1 MDSLRQD
8 LRYAVRMLV
17 KRPAFTLIAVVT
29 LALGI
34 GINTSIFSVINSV
47 LLKPLPYQD
56 PEKLVTLRSNE
67 SAPDLADIRDWSQSY
82 VSLGGFVTM
91 PLDFTGG
98 SEPAQWL
105 TGMVTGGYFET
116 LGVKPLLGR
125 AIRFDDDKEGNPFV
139 AVLSHET
146 WQKQFGGEAQ
156 IVGRMIPLS
165 GNTYT
170 VIGVMPPSFKS
181 PRETV
186 EAWAPLHVTNPLAA
200 KYRGVHFLHGYLRL
214 KDTVTIAQAQAEMR
228 GLDQR
233 LAAAYPAEEKNRRG
247 ILFGLQ
253 ERIVGQS
260 RTALLILFG
269 AVSLVL
275 LIACVNFASLL
286 LARAAEREREFVI
299 RAALGA
305 GRGRLIR
312 QLLTESILI
321 AVAGGALSLMFAMW
335 GVDLLTMLKPAD
347 LPRLDEIAIDRRV
360 LLFTLGVSVLV
371 GLVFGLMPA
380 WTFSRSRVGEAL
392 KEGGRS
398 ATSGAAKQR
407 LRKSLVVLET
417 AFAVVL
423 LIGAGLLIRSF
434 SQLRAVKT
442 GFNADNVLTMRIDLP
457 EARYKEIAKQTAY
470 RRAVLAEVNSLPG
483 VETTMVSELPLSGE
497 RLMHDF
503 TVEGR
508 PPVAPGDEPSV
519 ETRSVEGDYFRVM
532 QIPLLSGRRLTEQD
546 NENAQLVGVANE
558 ALVRQYFPNESPLG
572 ARVGWARD
580 EQIRWITIVGVV
592 GDVKHF
598 GLNDTERPALYTPY
612 SQSGREWKRW
622 MNLAIRSPQ
631 DSAALAAAVKSRLW
645 KIDSQIPATKV
656 RPMTEVISAS
666 VATERFN
673 MLLLGVFA
681 GLALVLAAIGIYG
694 VVSYSVTQRT
704 HEIGIRVAL
713 GAQSADVLRLV
724 VGQGMSLVLIGL
736 AIGLAAAFGLT
747 RLMRTLLF
755 NISPG
760 DPLTFALVAFVLSV
774 IALSACLIPARRAT
788 KVDPMIS
795 LRYE

>member
-1 MDSLRQD
+1 MDSLWQD

-17 KRPAFTLIAVVT
+17 KRPAFTLIAILT

-67 SAPDLADIRDWSQSY
+67 SAPDLADVRDWSKSY
-82 VSLGGFVTM
+82 VSLGGIVTM

-98 SEPAQWL
+98 GEPAQWR
-105 TGMVTGGYFET
+105 TGLVTGGYFET
-116 LGVKPLLGR
+116 LGVTPLLGR
-125 AIRFDDDKEGNPFV
+125 TVGFDDDKEGNPFV
-139 AVLSHET
+139 LVLSHEM
-146 WQKQFGGEAQ
+146 WQTQFGGDAQ
-156 IVGRMIPLS
+156 ILGRTVPLS

-170 VIGVMPPSFKS
+170 VIGVMPASFKS

-186 EAWAPLHVTNPLAA
+186 EGWAPLHVVNPLAA
-200 KYRGVHFLHGYLRL
+200 KYRGVHFLRSYLRL
-214 KDTVTIAQAQAEMR
+214 KDTVTIAQAQAELR
-228 GLDQR
+228 GIDQR
-233 LAAAYPAEEKNRRG
+233 LAAAHPAENKNRRAL
-247 ILFGLQ
+247 LFGLQ

-260 RTALLILFG
+260 RTALLVLFG
-269 AVSLVL
+269 AVTLVL

-305 GRGRLIR
+305 GRGRLVR

-321 AVAGGALSLMFAMW
+321 AVAGGALSIMFAMW
-335 GVDLLTMLKPAD
+335 GIDLLIALKPED

-360 LLFTLGVSVLV
+360 LFFTLGVSVTV
-371 GLVFGLMPA
+371 GLIFGLMPA
-380 WTFSRSRVGEAL
+380 WTSSRSQVGEAL

-398 ATSGAAKQR
+398 ATAGSAKQR
-407 LRKSLVVLET
+407 MRKALVVLET

-434 SQLRAVKT
+434 SQLRAVNT
-442 GFNADNVLTMRIDLP
+442 GFNSENMLTMRIELP
-457 EARYKEIAKQTAY
+457 EARYKEIPKQTNY

-483 VETTMVSELPLSGE
+483 VEAALVSELPLSGE
-497 RLMHDF
+497 SLNHDF

-508 PPVAPGDEPSV
+508 PPAAPGDEPSV

-532 QIPLLSGRRLTEQD
+532 RIPLLAGRHLTEQD
-546 NENAQLVGVANE
+546 NENAQLVGVVNE
-558 ALVRQYFPNESPLG
+558 ALVRQYFPNENPIG
-572 ARVGWARD
+572 ARVRWARD
-580 EQIRWITIVGVV
+580 EQINWITIVGVA

-598 GLNDTERPALYTPY
+598 GLSDSELPALYTPY
-612 SQSGREWKRW
+612 SQSRREWKRW

-631 DSAALAAAVKSRLW
+631 ETAALAATVKSRLW

-656 RPMTEVISAS
+656 RSMAEVISTS

-673 MLLLGVFA
+673 MLLLGIFA
-681 GLALVLAAIGIYG
+681 GLALVLAGIGIYG
-694 VVSYSVTQRT
+694 VVAYSVTQRT

-713 GAQSADVLRLV
+713 GAQSKDVMRLV
-724 VGQGMSLVLIGL
+724 LGQGMSLVLIGL
-736 AIGLAAAFGLT
+736 GIGLAAAFGLT

-760 DPLTFALVAFVLSV
+760 DPATFALVAFVLIF
-774 IALSACLIPARRAT
+774 IALLACLIPARRAT

>member
-8 LRYAVRMLV
+8 LRFAVRMLV
-17 KRPAFTLIAVVT
+17 KRPAFTLIAILT

-82 VSLGGFVTM
+82 SSLGGIVTM

-98 SEPAQWL
+98 GEPAQWP

-125 AIRFDDDKEGNPFV
+125 TVNYDDDREGNPFV
-139 AVLSHET
+139 AVLSYEN
-146 WQKQFGGEAQ
+146 WQKQFGGDAQ
-156 IVGRMIPLS
+156 VVGRTISLS
-165 GNTYT
+165 GNSYT
-170 VIGVMPPSFKS
+170 VIGVMPPGFKS

-186 EAWAPLHVTNPLAA
+186 EAWAPLHVVNPLAA
-200 KYRGVHFLHGYLRL
+200 KYRGVHFLRSYLRL
-214 KDTVTIAQAQAEMR
+214 KDTVTVAQAQAEMR
-228 GLDQR
+228 GIDQR
-233 LAAAYPAEEKNRRG
+233 LAAVYPAENKNRRG
-247 ILFGLQ
+247 ILFGLH

-275 LIACVNFASLL
+275 LIACVNFAGLL

-312 QLLTESILI
+312 QLLTESVLI
-321 AVAGGALSLMFAMW
+321 ALAGGALSVMFALW
-335 GVDLLTMLKPAD
+335 GIDLLTALKPEE
-347 LPRLDEIAIDRRV
+347 LPRLEEISIDRRV
-360 LLFTLGVSVLV
+360 LFFTLGVSVLV
-371 GLVFGLMPA
+371 GVVFGLLPA
-380 WTFSRSRVGEAL
+380 WTSARGQVGEAL
-392 KEGGRS
+392 KEGGRA
-398 ATSGAAKQR
+398 ATAGSAKQR

-434 SQLRAVKT
+434 SQLRSVKT
-442 GFNADNVLTMRIDLP
+442 GFNSDNVLTMRIDLP
-457 EARYKEIAKQTAY
+457 EARYKEIPKQTAY

-483 VETTMVSELPLSGE
+483 VEAAMVSELPLSGDS
-497 RLMHDF
+497 LNHDF

-508 PPVAPGDEPSV
+508 PPVAPGEEPSV
-519 ETRSVEGDYFRVM
+519 ETRSVEGDYFQVM
-532 QIPLLSGRRLTEQD
+532 QIPLSAGRRLTEQD
-546 NENAQLVGVANE
+546 NEKAQLVGVVNE
-558 ALVRQYFPNESPLG
+558 SLVRQYFPNENPLG

-598 GLNDTERPALYTPY
+598 GLNESEEPALYTPY

-656 RPMTEVISAS
+656 RPMAEVISTS
-666 VATERFN
+666 VATQRFN
-673 MLLLGVFA
+673 MLLLGIFA

-694 VVSYSVTQRT
+694 VVAYSVTQRT
-704 HEIGIRVAL
+704 HEIGIRIAL
-713 GAQSADVLRLV
+713 GAQSKDVLRLV
-724 VGQGMSLVLIGL
+724 VGQGMSLVVIGL
-736 AIGLAAAFGLT
+736 TIGLAAAFGLT

-760 DPLTFALVAFVLSV
+760 DPTTFALVAVALTI
-774 IALSACLIPARRAT
+774 IALLACLIPARRAM

>member
-82 VSLGGFVTM
+82 VSLGGIVTM

-260 RTALLILFG
+260 RTALL
-269 AVSLVL
+269 
-275 LIACVNFASLL
+275 
-286 LARAAEREREFVI
+286 
-299 RAALGA
+299 
-305 GRGRLIR
+305 
-312 QLLTESILI
+312 
-321 AVAGGALSLMFAMW
+321 
-335 GVDLLTMLKPAD
+335 
-347 LPRLDEIAIDRRV
+347 
-360 LLFTLGVSVLV
+360 
-371 GLVFGLMPA
+371 
-380 WTFSRSRVGEAL
+380 
-392 KEGGRS
+392 
-398 ATSGAAKQR
+398 
-407 LRKSLVVLET
+407 
-417 AFAVVL
+417 
-423 LIGAGLLIRSF
+423 
-434 SQLRAVKT
+434 
-442 GFNADNVLTMRIDLP
+442 
-457 EARYKEIAKQTAY
+457 
-470 RRAVLAEVNSLPG
+470 
-483 VETTMVSELPLSGE
+483 
-497 RLMHDF
+497 
-503 TVEGR
+503 
-508 PPVAPGDEPSV
+508 
-519 ETRSVEGDYFRVM
+519 
-532 QIPLLSGRRLTEQD
+532 
-546 NENAQLVGVANE
+546 
-558 ALVRQYFPNESPLG
+558 
-572 ARVGWARD
+572 
-580 EQIRWITIVGVV
+580 
-592 GDVKHF
+592 
-598 GLNDTERPALYTPY
+598 
-612 SQSGREWKRW
+612 
-622 MNLAIRSPQ
+622 
-631 DSAALAAAVKSRLW
+631 
-645 KIDSQIPATKV
+645 
-656 RPMTEVISAS
+656 
-666 VATERFN
+666 
-673 MLLLGVFA
+673 
-681 GLALVLAAIGIYG
+681 
-694 VVSYSVTQRT
+694 
-704 HEIGIRVAL
+704 
-713 GAQSADVLRLV
+713 
-724 VGQGMSLVLIGL
+724 
-736 AIGLAAAFGLT
+736 
-747 RLMRTLLF
+747 
-755 NISPG
+755 
-760 DPLTFALVAFVLSV
+760 
-774 IALSACLIPARRAT
+774 
-788 KVDPMIS
+788 
-795 LRYE
+795 

>member
-17 KRPAFTLIAVVT
+17 KRPAFTLIAIVT

-56 PEKLVTLRSNE
+56 PEKLITLRSNE

-82 VSLGGFVTM
+82 VSVGGIVTM

-98 SEPAQWL
+98 SEPAQWM

-116 LGVKPLLGR
+116 LGIKPLLGR
-125 AIRFDDDKEGNPFV
+125 TIGFDDDKEGNPFV
-139 AVLSHET
+139 TVLSHET

-156 IVGRMIPLS
+156 IIGRTIPLS
-165 GNTYT
+165 GNSYT
-170 VIGVMPPSFKS
+170 VIGVMPPAFKS
-181 PRETV
+181 PRETA
-186 EAWAPLHVTNPLAA
+186 EAWAPLHVTNSLAA
-200 KYRGVHFLHGYLRL
+200 KYRGVHFLRSYLRL

-228 GLDQR
+228 GIDQR

-247 ILFGLQ
+247 ILFGLH

-260 RTALLILFG
+260 RNALLILFG

-321 AVAGGALSLMFAMW
+321 AVAGGVLSVVFAMW
-335 GVDLLTMLKPAD
+335 GIDLLTALRPAD

-360 LLFTLGVSVLV
+360 LFFTLGVSVLV
-371 GLVFGLMPA
+371 GLIFGLLPA
-380 WTFSRSRVGEAL
+380 WTSSRSQVGEAL

-398 ATSGAAKQR
+398 ATSGAARRR

-442 GFNADNVLTMRIDLP
+442 GFNAENVLTMRIDLP
-457 EARYKEIAKQTAY
+457 EARYKEITKQTAY

-483 VETTMVSELPLSGE
+483 VGAAMVSELPLSGD

-503 TVEGR
+503 AVEGR
-508 PPVAPGDEPSV
+508 PVAPGDEPDV
-519 ETRSVEGDYFRVM
+519 ETRSIEGDYFRTM
-532 QIPLLSGRRLTEQD
+532 QIPLLAGRLLTDQD
-546 NENAQLVGVANE
+546 NENAQLVGVVNE
-558 ALVRQYFPNESPLG
+558 ALVRRFFPNESPIG
-572 ARVGWARD
+572 ARVRWARD
-580 EQIRWITIVGVV
+580 EEIHWITIVGVA

-598 GLNDTERPALYTPY
+598 GLNDTELPALYTPY

-645 KIDSQIPATKV
+645 KIDSQIPATKI

-694 VVSYSVTQRT
+694 VVAYSVTQRT

-713 GAQSADVLRLV
+713 GAQSKDVLRLV
-724 VGQGMSLVLIGL
+724 ISQGMSLVLIGL

-760 DPLTFALVAFVLSV
+760 DPLTFALVAFVLTF
-774 IALSACLIPARRAT
+774 IALLACSIPARRAT